1 MYDFYLY
8 KQKKRY
14 IKPSVIQTDIS
25 HFKTVT
31 MHFRADEEL
40 RRNIIEFSIELKQDK
55 SKIIRDILMDFFLE
69 RNHKAWLKE
78 VSEW

>member
-1 MYDFYLY
+1 MYDFYSY
-8 KQKKRY
+8 KQKKRHN
-14 IKPSVIQTDIS
+14 KLSVAKENVS
-25 HFKTVT
+25 RFKTET

-40 RRNIIEFSIELKQDK
+40 RKNIIEFSIEMQQDK
-55 SKIIRDILMDFFLE
+55 SKVIRDILTDFFLE